1 MFKGIWRS
9 SPSKAAVMTD
19 ELPPLSDLDHEYLF
33 MQLLEGVA
41 HGWQQP
47 RVIKFFQRVKQRAPK
62 SRWVAWLGVFGDQLV
77 RANNPNEEL
86 ARRMITLSELDC
98 GEVTDLA
105 GEFGHQLLGRI
116 YGGYAEE
123 TLPDLDSD
131 MLSELDL
138 TRLNLDIDE
147 DDEEPTIMPPSQAET
162 AMFPEQREERRSMMP
177 PPPAPP
183 RVIPP
188 PHDFSAVTIPST
200 DIRIA
205 RESAA
210 FKDSNVDFTFNP
222 QAAPHTQI
230 DIPQFGVVP
239 SELRIA
245 KDPGLL
251 PVETYSAKPPTPE
264 EEKVISIEEFG
275 EMLRQDDDFV
285 QEIAQQLGLN
295 TRDPQVVLNEVI
307 SRMQQQIQDGN

>member
-9 SPSKAAVMTD
+9 SPGKTAVMAD
-19 ELPPLSDLDHEYLF
+19 ELPLLSDPDHEYLF

-62 SRWVAWLGVFGDQLV
+62 SQWVAWLNIFGNQLMQ
-77 RANNPNEEL
+77 AANPNEEL

-98 GEVTDLA
+98 GEVTNLA
-105 GEFGHQLLGRI
+105 GEFGHQILGRI

-138 TRLNLDIDE
+138 TRLDAEEEEE
-147 DDEEPTIMPPSQAET
+147 DLTVAPPPLPLAET
-162 AMFPEQREERRSMMP
+162 MMHSDYREERRSMMP

-183 RVIPP
+183 KIIPP
-188 PHDFSAVTIPST
+188 PLDFSAVTIPST
-200 DIRIA
+200 DIRIS
-205 RESAA
+205 RESPT
-210 FKDSNVDFTFNP
+210 FKDSNVDFNFDANSLP
-222 QAAPHTQI
+222 STQI
-230 DIPQFGVVP
+230 DIQPFGVVP

-245 KDPGLL
+245 KEPGLL
-251 PVETYSAKPPTPE
+251 PVETYLEKPPVPE

-275 EMLRQDDDFV
+275 EMLRQDNDLVKD
-285 QEIAQQLGLN
+285 IAKQMGLN
-295 TRDPQVVLNEVI
+295 TRDPQVVLNAVI
-307 SRMQQQIQDGN
+307 TQMQQQIQDGN